1 MLTADL
7 RERQVVSATGGGD
20 CTTIVEALAAAAP
33 GGLIVVRPGRY
44 REALVIATGVVLA
57 ADEGRGTVVVEGPVS
72 VESDRVTLDGLT
84 LAGGLACTSGHLT
97 LQSCDVSGA
106 ETAVRV
112 GAAGATI
119 ADSAISVSA
128 GVGLDLDGFSQ
139 VLVDSSTISAP
150 IGVQGR
156 GGEQLELRGCAV
168 TGGATAGVVLDA
180 TGATVLLEGTT
191 ISAGGVG
198 AAVLGGAPTFR
209 GCTIQ
214 GGSTG
219 LHFSGED
226 TAGLV
231 EDCALMVNGTGL
243 ALVGGATTTVR
254 GCTLENQGDYGVLVG
269 EGARPA
275 LESCT
280 IGPVAGHGVAVE
292 SGGAPTLRE
301 CTVHDVRTGIA
312 VTGGGGG
319 SIESCTVRAASEAG
333 LALYAGSAA
342 SFRGCIVAGS
352 AVGAYLQAG
361 AGGSIADCDLRGCSG
376 GAWRVDGVAQTART
390 GNRDDDGPRS
400 APTAPGAAEE
410 TLEELLQRLDALTGL
425 AEVKEQ
431 VRSLLA
437 FLRVQS
443 ARKARGLAEVEVS
456 HHLVFSG
463 NPGTGKTTVARL
475 LASMFRAMGLLAQG
489 QLVEADRS
497 ALVAEYEGQTAVKTT
512 RLVDSSL
519 DGVLFVD
526 EAYTLAGH
534 DGAGESFGQEAIDTL
549 LKRMEDDRERLVVIV
564 AGYPDLMREFLDSN
578 PGLSSRFPR
587 TIDFVDYSNEELV
600 AIVKGF
606 CAASDYV
613 LADGCDT
620 TLLQLFQAAPRGE
633 EFGNARFARNV
644 FEGALSA
651 QALRLQDDAQLDDAE
666 LSTLQPSDFTSG
678 TKS

>member
-1 MLTADL
+1 MLTAEL
-7 RERQVVSATGGGD
+7 RERQVVCATGGGD
-20 CTTIVEALAAAAP
+20 CTTIAEALAAAAP

-44 REALVIATGVVLA
+44 EETLVIATGVELA
-57 ADEGRGTVVVEGPVS
+57 TDEGRGTVVVEGAVS
-72 VESDRVTLDGLT
+72 IDSDRVTLDGLT
-84 LAGGLACTSGHLT
+84 LAGGLACVSGHVT
-97 LQSCDVSGA
+97 LQSCDVSGPD
-106 ETAVRV
+106 TAMRV
-112 GAAGATI
+112 GTAGATI
-119 ADSAISVSA
+119 ADSAISASA
-128 GVGLDLDGFSQ
+128 GVGLELDGYTQ
-139 VLVDSSTISAP
+139 VLVDSSTIAAP

-156 GGEQLELRGCAV
+156 GGEQLELRGCSI
-168 TGGATAGVVLDA
+168 TGGATAGVALDA
-180 TGATVLLEGTT
+180 SGATVLLEGVT
-191 ISAGGVG
+191 IAAGGVG
-198 AAVLGGAPTFR
+198 AAVLGGAPTLR
-209 GCTIQ
+209 GCTIR
-214 GGSTG
+214 GGGTG
-219 LHFSGED
+219 LHFSGET

-231 EDCALMVNGTGL
+231 EDCALAGNGTGL

-254 GCTLENQGDYGVLVG
+254 ACTLQNQRDYGVLVG
-269 EGARPA
+269 ENARPV

-280 IGPVAGHGVAVE
+280 IGPVAGHGVAIE

-301 CTVHDVRTGIA
+301 CSVHDVRTGIA
-312 VTGGGGG
+312 VTEGGGG
-319 SIESCTVRAASEAG
+319 SIETCTVSAASEAG

-342 SFRGCIVAGS
+342 SFRDCIVGGS

-361 AGGSIADCDLRGCSG
+361 AGGSIAACDLRGCSG
-376 GAWRVDGVAQTART
+376 GAWRVEGDVQTARE
-390 GNRDDDGPRS
+390 GNRDDDG
-400 APTAPGAAEE
+400 AGPTPAAAGAAEE
-410 TLEELLQRLDALTGL
+410 TLEELLRRLDALTGL

-431 VRSLLA
+431 VRSLIAL
-437 FLRVQS
+437 LRVQS
-443 ARKARGLAEVEVS
+443 ARRARGLAGVEVS

-475 LASMFRAMGLLAQG
+475 LAGMYRAMGLLAQG

-497 ALVAEYEGQTAVKTT
+497 ALVAEYEGQTAVKTNK
-512 RLVDSSL
+512 LVDGAL
-519 DGVLFVD
+519 GGVLFVD

-534 DGAGESFGQEAIDTL
+534 DGAGENFGQEAIDTL

-564 AGYPDLMREFLDSN
+564 AGYPDLMREFLESN

-606 CAASDYV
+606 CATSDYV
-613 LADGCDT
+613 LANGCDA
-620 TLLQLFQAAPRGE
+620 TLLRVFQDAPRGR

-644 FEGALSA
+644 FESALSA